1 MAETKITKEQ
11 VEKIAQLCNLNLS
24 DEEINKFADVLTD
37 TLDYINVIEELDTGS
52 TSETYQVTGL
62 ENVFMSEGENKRT
75 LSKKDALS
83 NAKEVV
89 RDLFTTEAVFDR

>member
-11 VEKIAQLCNLNLS
+11 VKKIVQLCNLNLS

-37 TLDYINVIEELDTGS
+37 TLDYINVIEELDTAN

-62 ENVFMSEGENKRT
+62 ENVFMREGENKRT